1 MKKKRISNVIKPR
14 GSGTLTESAFWA
26 MIRSALRDKSRWWKP
41 IAECRMK
48 ARRKYVGPNKRQTYE
63 YQCSHCKKWFPMKDI
78 NVDHIIPVGTLTC
91 AEDLPGFVE
100 RLFVEESGLQVLCN
114 YDHDIKTQNERKNE
128 RSSLEGKTKKNKE

>member
-1 MKKKRISNVIKPR
+1 MKKKRVSNVIKPR

-41 IAECRMK
+41 IAECRMR

-63 YQCSHCKKWFPMKDI
+63 YQCNHCKKWFPMKDT

-91 AEDLPGFVE
+91 ANDLPGFVE
-100 RLFVEESGLQVLCN
+100 RLFTEVDGLQNLCSQC
-114 YDHDIKTQNERKNE
+114 HDIKTQNERKSE
-128 RSSLEGKTKKNKE
+128 RPPSKGKAEKNKE